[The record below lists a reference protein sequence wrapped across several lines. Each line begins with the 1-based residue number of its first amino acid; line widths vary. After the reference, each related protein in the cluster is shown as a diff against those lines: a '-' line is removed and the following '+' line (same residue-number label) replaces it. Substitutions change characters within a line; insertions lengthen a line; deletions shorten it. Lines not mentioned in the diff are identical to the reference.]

1 MASHK
6 RTSWTPPD
14 GTLEASASL
23 RYREKGDGTTT
34 YLNTKL
40 TWERKS
46 GDLALHDVDNLYTW
60 SGDGKTI
67 PTP

>member
-1 MASHK
+1 MGHK
-6 RTSWTPPD
+6 RWVRSCAT
-14 GTLEASASL
+14 GEN
-23 RYREKGDGTTT
+23 GDGTTT

-40 TWERKS
+40 IWEKKS

-60 SGDGKTI
+60 SGDGETI